1 MPRAL
6 AVALAALFALLH
18 AGRRDGA
25 GDVVRRGN
33 AFGMPGLPA
42 GAVVG
47 GPAPRSEVR
56 GEGFRLRSPF
66 DSRFATYEDRRVD
79 YVTSEPAIDYT
90 ASSILL
96 IAALEGRC

>member
-18 AGRRDGA
+18 AVSDGA
-25 GDVVRRGN
+25 GDVVLRGN

-56 GEGFRLRSPF
+56 GEGFRPRSPF
-66 DSRFATYEDRRVD
+66 DSRFATDEDRRVD

-90 ASSILL
+90 ASSVLL